1 MKLHGVSF
9 VAAFAALLLLGGCAT
24 LHKKTTA
31 APNLSIKGPAD
42 AIIYIS
48 GLT

>member
-24 LHKKTTA
+24 VQKTTSVA
-31 APNLSIKGPAD
+31 TPSIKGPAD
-42 AIIYIS
+42 AVIFIS

>member
-1 MKLHGVSF
+1 MKLNGMSF

-24 LHKKTTA
+24 VHQKTTA
-31 APNLSIKGPAD
+31 AATLSVKGPAD

>member
-24 LHKKTTA
+24 VPRTTA
-31 APNLSIKGPAD
+31 AATLSIQGPAD

>member
-1 MKLHGVSF
+1 MKLQGVSF
-9 VAAFAALLLLGGCAT
+9 VTAFATLSFMGGCAT